1 VKVPG
6 STGFTAVTPG
16 TVLPIGTIVDVSHG
30 AGIVLADAAGKG
42 MTFFGDKDSVLSQF
56 QISGRVNA
64 FRSGP
69 AAVAAVTRVLRL
81 VGGNFSKCGKRST
94 SGLSAST
101 AAAKPVRRLWGKGT
115 GRYQTRGRYSSATVR
130 GTWWLTADFC
140 DGTRTT
146 VRQGVVAV
154 RDFRKKK
161 TVVLTAGKS
170 YNTAAK
176 PKPKPKPK
184 KK

>member
-1 VKVPG
+1 VAVK
-6 STGFTAVTPG
+6 PG
-16 TVLPIGTIVDVSHG
+16 TVLPIGTIVDVSKG
-30 AGIVLADAAGKG
+30 AGIVLTDAAGKG
-42 MTFFGDKDSVLSQF
+42 MTFFGDKDAVSSQF
-56 QISGRVNA
+56 QISGRVSA

-81 VGGNFSKCGKRST
+81 VGGSFSKCGKRST
-94 SGLSAST
+94 SGLT
-101 AAAKPVRRLWGKGT
+101 AGTATAKPVRRLWGRGT

-154 RDFRKKK
+154 RDFKKKK
-161 TVVLTAGKS
+161 TIVLTAGKS

-176 PKPKPKPK
+176 PKPKAKSK
-184 KK
+184 KKK